1 MSRSLRR
8 KLRQID
14 RSRIL
19 SAEERIQHILDDRTE
34 RLAARAQAHAAPAA
48 EAPRVLACGAG
59 REHFGIPI
67 EAVAEVL
74 PYRECVPVPDGPAAL
89 IGLFGRSGRLV
100 SVIDLAMAL
109 GLEPAVADEQPWHLV
124 LLRGEHPQ
132 IALRVDQAIAVT
144 DIVPLAGEEAGGFRT
159 EAVSGYARPG
169 SGFADQDRVLSV
181 LDIARLL
188 RPFLPSSPASGV

>member
-14 RSRIL
+14 RGRAL

-34 RLAARAQAHAAPAA
+34 RLAARVQAHAAPA

-74 PYRECVPVPDGPAAL
+74 ASRECVPVPEGPAAL
-89 IGLFGRSGRLV
+89 IGLFGRGGRLV
-100 SVIDLAMAL
+100 SVIDLAMAM
-109 GLEPAVADEQPWHLV
+109 GLEPTVANEQPGHLV

-132 IALRVDQAIAVT
+132 IALRVDHAIAVT

-159 EAVSGYARPG
+159 EAVSGYARPE